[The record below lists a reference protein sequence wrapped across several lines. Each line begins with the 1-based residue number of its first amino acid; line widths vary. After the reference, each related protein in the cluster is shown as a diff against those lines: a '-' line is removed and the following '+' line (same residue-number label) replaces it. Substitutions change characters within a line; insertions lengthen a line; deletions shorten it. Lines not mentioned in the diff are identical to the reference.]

1 MSSDNVQQ
9 DAELLA
15 GSLGTT
21 LELLQS
27 QPVGNILGVLRQ
39 KCNEDETMTPI
50 ERFAGRGYIPHSYI
64 DEARHL
70 LSPP

>member
-1 MSSDNVQQ
+1 
-9 DAELLA
+9 
-15 GSLGTT
+15 
-21 LELLQS
+21 LLQS

-39 KCNEDETMTPI
+39 KCKEDETLTLI